1 MCNSVDTLLGYLVLT
16 WKGLLFSIPVV
27 EVTIDEKNDTK
38 HRSLRLSSVA
48 VYTGTKEAGGE
59 SVMYRSNIA
68 MEFCA
73 KLIDL
78 ALSERHT
85 KTTHQF
91 VDENRNECEDLI
103 DLERMA
109 GYLHEQSLD
118 AKASRIARKRQQEQ
132 TQERGGRPPF

>member
-85 KTTHQF
+85 ATSARTSSIWRGWLATCTSSRWMPRP
-91 VDENRNECEDLI
+91 V
-103 DLERMA
+103 A
-109 GYLHEQSLD
+109 SLGS
-118 AKASRIARKRQQEQ
+118 ASRSRRRRGEDARPSS
-132 TQERGGRPPF
+132 TYPWG